1 MSVTTSKMVV
11 LIIELV
17 WILSVGRSIII
28 MIGGKNVFRK
38 AYKNENSSLIP
49 ILNLF
54 SMLEIGDV
62 STFWGILFFVPFLNL
77 IPLMLMGVGIGKSF
91 NCSMGFIIGLVV
103 LPFIFYPMLAFSDK
117 SYKVNDEEY
126 FKALNSVRGNDMNL
140 MINDEPLSQID
151 NISNQEE
158 SKIDSIFKSD
168 LALMEE
174 APAYKAQKLDNNVLD
189 NIDSLTNNYDEFAP
203 IKKVEPGFQTYGEAD
218 SKDHTP
224 IKVDT
229 KKEDDVEVVDL

>member
-1 MSVTTSKMVV
+1 MSVTTSKLVV

-17 WILSVGRSIII
+17 WALPIGRSIIT

-38 AYKNENSSLIP
+38 AYKNENSSFIP

-77 IPLMLMGVGIGKSF
+77 IPLMLMGVGIGKNF
-91 NCSMGFIIGLVV
+91 NCSTGFTIGLVV

-126 FKALNSVRGNDMNL
+126 FKALNSVRGNDMDL
-140 MINDEPLSQID
+140 MIQDEPLNQMETLS
-151 NISNQEE
+151 QEE
-158 SKIDSIFKSD
+158 NKIDSIFKSD

-174 APAYKAQKLDNNVLD
+174 APAYKAQKLDNSVLD

-203 IKKVEPGFQTYGEAD
+203 IKKVEPGFQAYGEAD
-218 SKDHTP
+218 TQDHTP
-224 IKVDT
+224 IKVDN
-229 KKEDDVEVVDL
+229 KKEDELETIDL